1 MVFPASQVSR
11 KIRISSMEE
20 TANKVLKRV
29 RIFICPN
36 TVQKKEQNIYA
47 WKKKVFRFSPGDYH
61 EFLSGCECLV

>member
-47 WKKKVFRFSPGDYH
+47 WKKKSFSIQSRR
-61 EFLSGCECLV
+61 LSRVPLWM